1 MIDNPSVKL
10 VDLTDEFLEPAPH
23 LALEEPPEE
32 ERQEAAG
39 QLEEPQQ
46 HQHSHLG
53 VVVVVCGGYGIGVV
67 VEVGVGVVVVVMVLT
82 GGLGWNRNRVDQW
95 TWVNYFTHLNYI

>member
-1 MIDNPSVKL
+1 MIDNPSVRL
-10 VDLTDEFLEPAPH
+10 VLLDLTDEFLEPAPH

-53 VVVVVCGGYGIGVV
+53 VVVVVCCGGYG
-67 VEVGVGVVVVVMVLT
+67 VGVAVEVVVVVMVLT
-82 GGLGWNRNRVDQW
+82 GEFGWNRNRVDQC
-95 TWVNYFTHLNYI
+95 T

>member
-1 MIDNPSVKL
+1 ML
-10 VDLTDEFLEPAPH
+10 LDLTDEFLEPVLH

-53 VVVVVCGGYGIGVV
+53 VVVVV
-67 VEVGVGVVVVVMVLT
+67 VVVMALALLVLLRGCGVGT
-82 GGLGWNRNRVDQW
+82 NGGLGWNRNRVDQ
-95 TWVNYFTHLNYI
+95 

>member
-1 MIDNPSVKL
+1 MIDNPSVRL
-10 VDLTDEFLEPAPH
+10 VLLDLTDEFLEPAPH

-53 VVVVVCGGYGIGVV
+53 VVVVVCGGYGVGVV
-67 VEVGVGVVVVVMVLT
+67 GEVGVVVVVMVLT
-82 GGLGWNRNRVDQW
+82 GGFGWNMNRVDQ
-95 TWVNYFTHLNYI
+95 